1 MHIKKDFER
10 TPKFTKLSLLFQQ
23 CILILKME
31 GLKDHL
37 PTELHSKLF
46 ILLINL
52 SFFEQDY
59 KVYQT
64 DDLKKDLETYKRKL
78 RPMIQHSRNY

>member
-1 MHIKKDFER
+1 MSLEMHIKKDFER

-37 PTELHSKLF
+37 PTELHSKAIHLV
-46 ILLINL
+46 NQ
-52 SFFEQDY
+52 SKFFSSKITRSTKQ
-59 KVYQT
+59 
-64 DDLKKDLETYKRKL
+64 
-78 RPMIQHSRNY
+78 MI